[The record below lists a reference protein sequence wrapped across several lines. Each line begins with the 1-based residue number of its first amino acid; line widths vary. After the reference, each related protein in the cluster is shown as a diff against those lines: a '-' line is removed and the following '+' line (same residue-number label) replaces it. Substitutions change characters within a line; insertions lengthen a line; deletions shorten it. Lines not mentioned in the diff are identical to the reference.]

1 MTFASIAITGF
12 LIMIIIRK
20 LFGYSALPN
29 TQFLYKR
36 LREPDNE
43 SLSNDFIEMT
53 QFFTK
58 EKNQRI
64 S

>member
-1 MTFASIAITGF
+1 MTFAFIAITGF
-12 LIMIIIRK
+12 LSMVIIRK
-20 LFGYSALPN
+20 LYGYSALPN

-36 LREPDNE
+36 FREPDNE

-64 S
+64 N